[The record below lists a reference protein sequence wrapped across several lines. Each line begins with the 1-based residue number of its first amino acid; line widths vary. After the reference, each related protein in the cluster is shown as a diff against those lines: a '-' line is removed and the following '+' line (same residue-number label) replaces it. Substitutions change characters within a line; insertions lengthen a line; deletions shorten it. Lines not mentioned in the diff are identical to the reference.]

1 MPEQIA
7 EAEPA
12 QMTQMTEEL
21 VKTPDLEARLDQL
34 TKDVKERTDK
44 ERERAR
50 QALEAVLPAA
60 TIRRALTLFDYL
72 AEMRDAE
79 VVRAALEGD
88 KYDLHGI
95 AVVLNYEPRNHTRH
109 FEPGMK
115 IRGTDSD
122 IFKGDILIKDNHIN
136 DEGFAKKLRR
146 AMEIDS
152 AVLVDIA
159 GYALH
164 SGYTIS
170 LAHGHSRVLKDHPV
184 AKASFARMGY
194 YAEPGTRHRNIF
206 AGTALLDDLVV
217 LTLKSDA
224 PQVRIIYRG
233 QVLHSTCEGEASYQ
247 KPAPSLYASFQKAAT
262 AAAAAVASA
271 FSGVY
276 REAGRA
282 LSTLAAK
289 LP

>member
-136 DEGFAKKLRR
+136 DEGFAKKLCR

-170 LAHGHSRVLKDHPV
+170 LAHGHGRVLKKHPV
-184 AKASFARMGY
+184 ANARFTRMGY

-206 AGTALLDDLVV
+206 AGTALLADLVV

-224 PQVRIIYRG
+224 
-233 QVLHSTCEGEASYQ
+233 
-247 KPAPSLYASFQKAAT
+247 
-262 AAAAAVASA
+262 
-271 FSGVY
+271 
-276 REAGRA
+276 
-282 LSTLAAK
+282 
-289 LP
+289 